1 MDKPPLT
8 PDGGVVAQCAD
19 EAACVVVRCAV
30 CLKEVPADAVNV
42 ADAQD
47 YVHHFCGLD
56 CLDVWRRRAGASRP
70 EAKSPERTR

>member
-1 MDKPPLT
+1 MDKSFSAFPS
-8 PDGGVVAQCAD
+8 GGARGPQRDDASSGS
-19 EAACVVVRCAV
+19 ATRCAV

-56 CLDVWRRRAGASRP
+56 CLDLWRKRAGAPRP
-70 EAKSPERTR
+70 GTVKR

>member
-1 MDKPPLT
+1 MDKPLLSQT
-8 PDGGVVAQCAD
+8 GGVVAQCAD
-19 EAACVVVRCAV
+19 EAACVVVHCAV

-56 CLDVWRRRAGASRP
+56 CLDVWRKQAGASHP
-70 EAKSPERTR
+70 GAAKP

>member
-1 MDKPPLT
+1 MDKPLLT
-8 PDGGVVAQCAD
+8 PGGGVVAQCAD

-56 CLDVWRRRAGASRP
+56 CLDTWRKQAGAPRP
-70 EAKSPERTR
+70 EAAKP